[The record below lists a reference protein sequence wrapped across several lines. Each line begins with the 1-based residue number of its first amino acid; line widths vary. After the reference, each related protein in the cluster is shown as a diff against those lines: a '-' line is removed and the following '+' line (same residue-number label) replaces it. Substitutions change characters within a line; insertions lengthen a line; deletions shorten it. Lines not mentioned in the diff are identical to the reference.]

1 MIDAETHAAPTKTAG
16 AKATGKQKKITPPPA
31 LPREKKQKP
40 LQPNKLKAAANPEDD
55 SPIWKALNWNQAGGK
70 EAKQYPY
77 VVSKKN
83 EAPATPEEAE
93 QIHCLAG
100 DSGRLLRFMSEG
112 AAQSRANY
120 MNRAATFAR
129 NQTKLF

>member
-1 MIDAETHAAPTKTAG
+1 MIDAETHAEPAQKTK
-16 AKATGKQKKITPPPA
+16 AKATGKQKKITPPAA
-31 LPREKKQKP
+31 LPREKKEKP

-55 SPIWKALNWNQAGGK
+55 SPIWKALNWNKAGGK
-70 EAKQYPY
+70 EAKQYPF

-100 DSGRLLRFMSEG
+100 DTGRLLRFMSEG
-112 AAQSRANY
+112 AAQSRANQ
-120 MNRAATFAR
+120 MNQATMFAR